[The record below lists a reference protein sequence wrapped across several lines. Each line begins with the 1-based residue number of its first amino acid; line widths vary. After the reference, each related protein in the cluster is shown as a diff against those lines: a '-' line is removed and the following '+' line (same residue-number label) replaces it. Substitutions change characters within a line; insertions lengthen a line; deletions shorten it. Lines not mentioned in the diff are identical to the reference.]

1 MHRRSAGVVDSDTRL
16 CFELFHSLRH
26 GTLCGRAFAILP
38 KSNSFAAF
46 CHWWS
51 RRCGACVWASVVRA
65 MACAGVH
72 RAFAS
77 TVRVRRPPSLPG
89 VVGCFITNTTH
100 GKFPFTVLAAVH
112 GRFLRTKLRKCAH
125 ALAERGA
132 VQHSD
137 RLVVASRP
145 HRAPHADSVGVR
157 LARLGSFP
165 ESGAISAL
173 FQMKMFCF
181 SC

>member
-1 MHRRSAGVVDSDTRL
+1 
-16 CFELFHSLRH
+16 
-26 GTLCGRAFAILP
+26 
-38 KSNSFAAF
+38 
-46 CHWWS
+46 
-51 RRCGACVWASVVRA
+51 

-77 TVRVRRPPSLPG
+77 AVRVRRPPSLPG
-89 VVGCFITNTTH
+89 VVGCFITNTTY

-125 ALAERGA
+125 ALAERGT
-132 VQHSD
+132 VQHSN

-157 LARLGSFP
+157 LARWIFPYLGFF
-165 ESGAISAL
+165 SGVGLPRGNKNLYLPFLRLLGKSAR
-173 FQMKMFCF
+173 
-181 SC
+181 